1 MKRTQKYKVLLNY
14 NQIAGIMLE
23 VILVSEFIT
32 GAEQCDYFTL
42 SENAMYVHIEEMKIY
57 IISDRKQICV

>member
-1 MKRTQKYKVLLNY
+1 
-14 NQIAGIMLE
+14 MLE